1 MGMHEYVQVFI
12 GIKGYVWVCMGMQ
25 KWTSGKLENV
35 KVKNQKS
42 GNLGKQKIGKVEDR
56 KIVKV
61 EKLEFG
67 KVENWKIENMKSG
80 NLEKWKIEKS

>member
-1 MGMHEYVQVFI
+1 MGMHEYVQVFM

-42 GNLGKQKIGKVEDR
+42 GNLEKQKIGKVEDR

-67 KVENWKIENMKSG
+67 KVGIWKSRKLEN
-80 NLEKWKIEKS
+80 